1 MGLENIKGRVTLYR
15 RADAEIIEKKSRFIA
30 RVCPVSSEQ
39 EALDFLAT
47 VKSEN
52 RTASHNVFAYRLRE
66 RNLSRYS
73 DDGEPSGTAGLP
85 VLDIL
90 DRGDITDA
98 IIVVTRYFG
107 GTLLGTG
114 GLVRAYSSAARMG
127 VEEAGVVLMEIAGSY
142 RFSCSYSDYDRAM
155 RIIRDAQ
162 ADITGSEF
170 LDEVTISYTADDTKA
185 EKIENA
191 LVEMT
196 RGKVRPELLEKG
208 YFPTEE

>member
-1 MGLENIKGRVTLYR
+1 MGYR
-15 RADAEIIEKKSRFIA
+15 TVKKESVAELVEKKSRFIA
-30 RVCPVSSEQ
+30 RVCPVSTEQ
-39 EALDFLAT
+39 EALDFLAS
-47 VKSEN
+47 VRAEN
-52 RTASHNVFAYRLRE
+52 RMASHNVFAYRLRE

-90 DRGDITDA
+90 DRGEITDTV
-98 IIVVTRYFG
+98 IVVTRYFG

-142 RFSCSYSDYDRAM
+142 RFSCGYSDYDKAV

-162 ADITGSEF
+162 ADMSGSEF
-170 LDEVTISYTADDTKA
+170 MDEVTISYTADDQKA
-185 EKIENA
+185 DKIEKA

-196 RGKVRPELLEKG
+196 RGKGRPELIEKG
-208 YFPTEE
+208 FFPVEI

>member
-1 MGLENIKGRVTLYR
+1 MGYR
-15 RADAEIIEKKSRFIA
+15 TVKKESVAELVEKRSRFIA
-30 RVCPVSSEQ
+30 RVCPVSTEQ
-39 EALDFLAT
+39 EALDFLAE
-47 VKSEN
+47 VKAEN

-90 DRGDITDA
+90 DRGDITDT

-114 GLVRAYSSAARMG
+114 GLVRAYSSAARLGM
-127 VEEAGVVLMEIAGSY
+127 EEAGVVLMEIAGSY
-142 RFSCSYSDYDRAM
+142 RFSCGYSDYDRAV
-155 RIIRDAQ
+155 RIIRDAR

-170 LDEVTISYTADDTKA
+170 LDEVTVSYTADDEKA

-196 RGKVRPELLEKG
+196 RGKSRPELIEKSF
-208 YFPTEE
+208 FPTEDMTKG

>member
-1 MGLENIKGRVTLYR
+1 MMGYR
-15 RADAEIIEKKSRFIA
+15 TVKKESVAELVEKKSRFIA
-30 RVCPVSSEQ
+30 RVCPVSTEQ
-39 EALDFLAT
+39 EALDFLAS
-47 VKSEN
+47 VRAEN

-90 DRGDITDA
+90 DRGEITDTV
-98 IIVVTRYFG
+98 IVVTRYFG

-127 VEEAGVVLMEIAGSY
+127 VKEAGVVLMKIAGSY
-142 RFSCSYSDYDRAM
+142 RFSCGYSDYDKAV

-162 ADITGSEF
+162 ADMIGSEF
-170 LDEVTISYTADDTKA
+170 MDEVTISYTADDQKA
-185 EKIENA
+185 DKIEKA

-196 RGKVRPELLEKG
+196 RGKGRPELIEKG
-208 YFPTEE
+208 FFPVEI

>member
-1 MGLENIKGRVTLYR
+1 MMGYR
-15 RADAEIIEKKSRFIA
+15 TVKKESVAELVEKKSRFIA
-30 RVCPVSSEQ
+30 RVCPVSTEQ
-39 EALDFLAT
+39 EALDFLAS
-47 VKSEN
+47 VRAEN

-90 DRGDITDA
+90 DRGEITDTV
-98 IIVVTRYFG
+98 IVVTRYFG

-127 VEEAGVVLMEIAGSY
+127 VKEAGVVLMEIAGSY
-142 RFSCSYSDYDRAM
+142 RFSCGYSDYDKAV

-162 ADITGSEF
+162 ADMIGSEF
-170 LDEVTISYTADDTKA
+170 MDEVTISYTADDQKA
-185 EKIENA
+185 DKIEKA

-196 RGKVRPELLEKG
+196 RGKGRPELIEKG
-208 YFPTEE
+208 FFPVEI

>member
-1 MGLENIKGRVTLYR
+1 MGYR
-15 RADAEIIEKKSRFIA
+15 TVRKESSAELVEKKSRFIA
-30 RVCPVSSEQ
+30 RVCPVSTEQ
-39 EALDFLAT
+39 DALDFLAL

-90 DRGDITDA
+90 ERGDITDA

-114 GLVRAYSSAARMG
+114 GLVRAYSGAARMA
-127 VEEAGVVLMEIAGSY
+127 VDEAVPVTMEIAGSY
-142 RFSCSYSDYDRAM
+142 SFRCGYSDYERAA
-155 RIIRDAQ
+155 RVIREGGGS
-162 ADITGSEF
+162 ITETQF
-170 LDEVTISYTADDTKA
+170 LDEVTIVYTADDPSEERIDT
-185 EKIENA
+185 A
-191 LVEMT
+191 LVEIT
-196 RGKVRPELLEKG
+196 RGKSRPVLMDRN
-208 YFPTEE
+208 YYPVEE

>member
-1 MGLENIKGRVTLYR
+1 MGYR
-15 RADAEIIEKKSRFIA
+15 TVKKESVAELVEKKSRFIA
-30 RVCPVSSEQ
+30 RVCPVSTEQ
-39 EALDFLAT
+39 EALDFLAS
-47 VKSEN
+47 VRAEN

-90 DRGDITDA
+90 DRGEITDTV
-98 IIVVTRYFG
+98 IVVTRYFG

-127 VEEAGVVLMEIAGSY
+127 VKEAGVVLMEIAGSY
-142 RFSCSYSDYDRAM
+142 RFSCGYSDYDKAV

-162 ADITGSEF
+162 ADMIGSEF
-170 LDEVTISYTADDTKA
+170 MDEVTISYTADDQKA
-185 EKIENA
+185 DKIEKA

-196 RGKVRPELLEKG
+196 RGKGRPELIEKG
-208 YFPTEE
+208 FFPVEI

>member
-1 MGLENIKGRVTLYR
+1 MGYRTVKKESVTELV
-15 RADAEIIEKKSRFIA
+15 EKKSRCIA
-30 RVCPVSSEQ
+30 RVCPVSTEQ
-39 EALDFLAT
+39 EALDFLAS
-47 VKSEN
+47 VRAEN

-90 DRGDITDA
+90 DRGEITDTV
-98 IIVVTRYFG
+98 IVVTRYLG

-142 RFSCSYSDYDRAM
+142 RFSCGYSDYDKAV

-162 ADITGSEF
+162 ADMTGSEF
-170 LDEVTISYTADDTKA
+170 MDEVTISYTADDQKA
-185 EKIENA
+185 DKIEKA

-196 RGKVRPELLEKG
+196 RGKGSPELIEKG
-208 YFPTEE
+208 FFPVEI

>member
-1 MGLENIKGRVTLYR
+1 MGYR
-15 RADAEIIEKKSRFIA
+15 TVKKESVAELVEKKSRFIA
-30 RVCPVSSEQ
+30 RVCPVSTEQ
-39 EALDFLAT
+39 EALDFLAS
-47 VKSEN
+47 VRAEN

-90 DRGDITDA
+90 DRGEITDTV
-98 IIVVTRYFG
+98 IVVTRYFG

-142 RFSCSYSDYDRAM
+142 RFSCGYSDYDKVV
-155 RIIRDAQ
+155 RIILDAQ
-162 ADITGSEF
+162 ADMTGSEF
-170 LDEVTISYTADDTKA
+170 MDEVTISYTADDQKA
-185 EKIENA
+185 DKIEKA

-196 RGKVRPELLEKG
+196 RGKGRPELIEKG
-208 YFPTEE
+208 FFPVEI

>member
-1 MGLENIKGRVTLYR
+1 MGYR
-15 RADAEIIEKKSRFIA
+15 TVKTESVAELVEKKSRFIA
-30 RVCPVSSEQ
+30 RVCPVSTEQ
-39 EALDFLAT
+39 EALDFLAM
-47 VKSEN
+47 VKAEN

-90 DRGDITDA
+90 DRGDITDTV
-98 IIVVTRYFG
+98 IVVTRYFG

-127 VEEAGVVLMEIAGSY
+127 VDEAGVVLMEIAGNY
-142 RFSCSYSDYDRAM
+142 RFRCSYSDYDRTL
-155 RIIRDAQ
+155 RIIRESQ

-170 LDEVTISYTADDTKA
+170 TDEVTINYTADDIKA

-196 RGKVRPELLEKG
+196 RGRGKPELIEKG
-208 YFPTEE
+208 FFPVEEKITD

>member
-1 MGLENIKGRVTLYR
+1 MGYR
-15 RADAEIIEKKSRFIA
+15 TVKKESVAELVEKKSRFIA
-30 RVCPVSSEQ
+30 RVCPVSTEQ
-39 EALDFLAT
+39 EALNFLAS
-47 VKSEN
+47 VRAEN

-90 DRGDITDA
+90 DRGEITDTV
-98 IIVVTRYFG
+98 IVVTRYFG

-142 RFSCSYSDYDRAM
+142 RFSCGYSDYDKAV

-162 ADITGSEF
+162 ADMTGSEF
-170 LDEVTISYTADDTKA
+170 MDEVTISYTADDQKA
-185 EKIENA
+185 DKIEKA

-196 RGKVRPELLEKG
+196 RGKGRPELIEKG
-208 YFPTEE
+208 FFPVEI

>member
-1 MGLENIKGRVTLYR
+1 MMGYR
-15 RADAEIIEKKSRFIA
+15 TVKKESVAELVEKKSRFIA
-30 RVCPVSSEQ
+30 RVCPVSTEQ
-39 EALDFLAT
+39 EALDFLAS
-47 VKSEN
+47 VRAEN

-90 DRGDITDA
+90 DRGEITDTV
-98 IIVVTRYFG
+98 IVVTRYFG

-142 RFSCSYSDYDRAM
+142 RFSCGYSDYDKAV

-162 ADITGSEF
+162 ADMTGSEF
-170 LDEVTISYTADDTKA
+170 MDEVTISYTADDQKA
-185 EKIENA
+185 DKIEKA

-196 RGKVRPELLEKG
+196 RGKGRPELIEKG
-208 YFPTEE
+208 FFPVEI

>member
-1 MGLENIKGRVTLYR
+1 MGYR
-15 RADAEIIEKKSRFIA
+15 TVKKESVAELVEKKSRFIA
-30 RVCPVSSEQ
+30 RVCPVSTEQ
-39 EALDFLAT
+39 EALDFLAS
-47 VKSEN
+47 VRAEN

-90 DRGDITDA
+90 DRGEITDTV
-98 IIVVTRYFG
+98 IVVTRYFG

-142 RFSCSYSDYDRAM
+142 RFSCGYSDYDKAV

-162 ADITGSEF
+162 ADMTGSEF
-170 LDEVTISYTADDTKA
+170 MDEVTISYTADDQKA
-185 EKIENA
+185 DKIEKA

-196 RGKVRPELLEKG
+196 RGKGRPELIEKG
-208 YFPTEE
+208 FFPVEI

>member
-1 MGLENIKGRVTLYR
+1 MGYR
-15 RADAEIIEKKSRFIA
+15 TVKKESVAELVEKKSRFIA
-30 RVCPVSSEQ
+30 RVCPVSTEQ
-39 EALDFLAT
+39 EALDFLAS
-47 VKSEN
+47 VRAEN

-90 DRGDITDA
+90 DRGEITDTV
-98 IIVVTRYFG
+98 IVVTRYFG

-142 RFSCSYSDYDRAM
+142 RFSCGYSDYDKAV
-155 RIIRDAQ
+155 RIIRDAL
-162 ADITGSEF
+162 ADMTGSEF
-170 LDEVTISYTADDTKA
+170 MDEVTISYTADDQKA
-185 EKIENA
+185 DKIEKA

-196 RGKVRPELLEKG
+196 RGKGRPELIEKG
-208 YFPTEE
+208 FFPVEI

>member
-1 MGLENIKGRVTLYR
+1 MMGYR
-15 RADAEIIEKKSRFIA
+15 TVKKESVAELVEKKSRFIA
-30 RVCPVSSEQ
+30 RVCPVSTEQ
-39 EALDFLAT
+39 EALDFLAS
-47 VKSEN
+47 VRAEN

-90 DRGDITDA
+90 DRGEITDTV
-98 IIVVTRYFG
+98 IVVTRYFG

-142 RFSCSYSDYDRAM
+142 RFSCGYSDYDKAV

-170 LDEVTISYTADDTKA
+170 MDEVTISYTADDQKA
-185 EKIENA
+185 DKIEKA

-196 RGKVRPELLEKG
+196 RGKGRPELIEKG
-208 YFPTEE
+208 FFPTEI

>member
-1 MGLENIKGRVTLYR
+1 MGYR
-15 RADAEIIEKKSRFIA
+15 TVKKESVAELVEKKSRFIA

>member
-1 MGLENIKGRVTLYR
+1 MMGYR
-15 RADAEIIEKKSRFIA
+15 TVKKESIAELVEKKSRFIA
-30 RVCPVSSEQ
+30 RVCPVSTEQ
-39 EALDFLAT
+39 EALDFLAS
-47 VKSEN
+47 VRAEN

-90 DRGDITDA
+90 DRGEITDTV
-98 IIVVTRYFG
+98 IVVTRYFG

-142 RFSCSYSDYDRAM
+142 RFSCGYSDYDKAV

-170 LDEVTISYTADDTKA
+170 MDEVTISYTADDQKA
-185 EKIENA
+185 DKIEKA

-196 RGKVRPELLEKG
+196 RGKGRPELIEKG
-208 YFPTEE
+208 FFPTEI

>member
-1 MGLENIKGRVTLYR
+1 MGYVTVKKESS
-15 RADAEIIEKKSRFIA
+15 AEIVEKKSRFIA

-39 EALDFLAT
+39 EALDFLAI
-47 VKSEN
+47 VRAEN

-98 IIVVTRYFG
+98 VIVVTRYFG

-114 GLVRAYSSAARMG
+114 GLVRAYSSAARAA
-127 VEEAGVVLMEIAGSY
+127 VDAAGTVMMEIAGRY
-142 RFSCSYSDYDRAM
+142 EFRCGYQEYERAA
-155 RIIRDAQ
+155 RTIREAG
-162 ADITGSEF
+162 ALITSSEF
-170 LDEVTISYTADDTKA
+170 LDEVTIFYTASDEA
-185 EKIENA
+185 EGRIEPA
-191 LVEMT
+191 LSEMT
-196 RGKVRPELLEKG
+196 RGRGKPALLDKDYYPAG
-208 YFPTEE
+208 D

>member
-1 MGLENIKGRVTLYR
+1 MGYR
-15 RADAEIIEKKSRFIA
+15 TVKKEAVAELVEKKSRFIA
-30 RVCPVSSEQ
+30 RVCPVSTEQ
-39 EALDFLAT
+39 EGLVFLAS
-47 VKSEN
+47 VRAEN

-90 DRGDITDA
+90 DRGEITDTV
-98 IIVVTRYFG
+98 IVVTRYFG

-142 RFSCSYSDYDRAM
+142 RFSCGYSDYDKAV

-162 ADITGSEF
+162 ADMTGSEF
-170 LDEVTISYTADDTKA
+170 MDEVTISYTADDQKA
-185 EKIENA
+185 DKIEKA

-196 RGKVRPELLEKG
+196 RGKGRPELIEKG
-208 YFPTEE
+208 FFPVEI

>member
-1 MGLENIKGRVTLYR
+1 MGYR
-15 RADAEIIEKKSRFIA
+15 TVKKESVAELVEKKSRFIA
-30 RVCPVSSEQ
+30 RVCPVSTEQ
-39 EALDFLAT
+39 EALDFLAS
-47 VKSEN
+47 VRAEN

-90 DRGDITDA
+90 DRGEITDTV
-98 IIVVTRYFG
+98 IVVTRYFG

-142 RFSCSYSDYDRAM
+142 RFSCGYSDYDKAV

-162 ADITGSEF
+162 ADMTGSEF
-170 LDEVTISYTADDTKA
+170 MDEVTISYTADDQQA
-185 EKIENA
+185 DKIEKA

-196 RGKVRPELLEKG
+196 RGKGRPELIEKG
-208 YFPTEE
+208 FFPVEI

>member
-1 MGLENIKGRVTLYR
+1 MGYR
-15 RADAEIIEKKSRFIA
+15 TVKKESIAELVEKKSRFIA
-30 RVCPVSSEQ
+30 RVCPVSTEQ
-39 EALDFLAT
+39 EALDFLAS
-47 VKSEN
+47 VRAEN

-90 DRGDITDA
+90 DRGEITDTV
-98 IIVVTRYFG
+98 IVVTRYFG

-142 RFSCSYSDYDRAM
+142 RFSCGYSDYDKAV

-170 LDEVTISYTADDTKA
+170 MDEVTISYTADDQKA
-185 EKIENA
+185 DKIEKA

-196 RGKVRPELLEKG
+196 RGKGRPELIEKG
-208 YFPTEE
+208 FFPTEI